1 MSPTQTLLW
10 AHDRL
15 LAELTEELETLEDRG
30 LLRRLTTLEAV
41 DGPRVRLN
49 GREVIQWCSND
60 YLGLSGHPRL
70 VAAAAHA
77 GAAWGVGARAS
88 RLLAGTTLWHT
99 RLEEAL
105 AAWFGTEAAIVYPS
119 GYLANLGTLGAL
131 LSSQDA
137 VFVDRLCHASL
148 FDAAHATRATLRV
161 FRHNDLD
168 HLASLLKRV
177 SRARRRFVVT
187 EGVFSMEG
195 DVPPLAELVALA
207 QGADAMVYLDD
218 AHGTFVLGDT
228 GRGTPEATGV
238 PLEQILYM
246 GTLGK
251 ALGTQGGFVVG
262 PGTLI
267 NVLQNRARTFI
278 YTTALAI
285 PVVAAALE
293 ALQLLGDEPERRRRL
308 HALAESLHQRL
319 AEVSQPLPT
328 RPSHIMPLM
337 IGDTR
342 RTVALASALWE
353 QGIWAPAIRPPTVPE
368 GTARLRLGLTVLHSE
383 AHIDQLAAAL
393 QELQSIVDSPWSI
406 VHGP

>member
-1 MSPTQTLLW
+1 MLT
-10 AHDRL
+10 ARERL
-15 LAELTEELETLEDRG
+15 LKELAGELDGLDRRG

-77 GAAWGVGARAS
+77 VTAWGVGARAS

-105 AAWFGTEAAIVYPS
+105 ATWFGTEAAIVFPS
-119 GYLANLGTLGAL
+119 GYMANLGTLGTL

-148 FDAAHATRATLRV
+148 FDAARATRATLRV
-161 FRHNDLD
+161 FRHNELE
-168 HLASLLKRV
+168 HLASLLKRTL
-177 SRARRRFVVT
+177 RARRRFVVT
-187 EGVFSMEG
+187 EGVFSMAG

-207 QGADAMVYLDD
+207 QGADATVYLDD

-238 PLEQILYM
+238 SLDQMLYM

-251 ALGTQGGFVVG
+251 ALGAQGGFVVG
-262 PGTLI
+262 PGALI

-293 ALQLLGDEPERRRRL
+293 ALQLLGEEPERRRRL

-353 QGIWAPAIRPPTVPE
+353 RGVWAPAIRPPTVPE
-368 GTARLRLGLTVLHSE
+368 GTARLRLGLTVLHTD
-383 AHIDQLAAAL
+383 AHIDQLAVAL
-393 QELQSIVDSPWSI
+393 QDAKAVHSPRST
-406 VHGP
+406 VKRPG